1 MNENQTIFGEK
12 KWLLWAV
19 VMLIFAVG
27 LAIRFYDL
35 DDAPLDFHPTRQLHS
50 ALMARGMYYEN
61 RTDVPDWQR
70 ELAVQQWKQEG
81 LIEPPIMERLT
92 ALTYQIAGEE
102 NLVYARVYAI
112 LIWTLGGLGL
122 FLLLKDLVGADGA
135 VIGLAYF
142 MILPYAALASRS
154 FQPDPLLTTGI
165 IWGWW
170 GMLRWYR
177 QQTWKW
183 VVIAGLLAGLAIF
196 FKSTAV
202 FFIGPAWMGL
212 ILSEIGF
219 KQAIRSKQVW
229 ALGGLTVLPY
239 ALFHIYGV
247 YIVGLLGGQ
256 FALRFFP
263 NLWID
268 PVTYLRWKGM
278 IDSTLVFEWFLT
290 ALLGIFLI
298 REKGPRVM
306 FIAVWLGYFV
316 YGMTFSHHISTHDYY
331 QLPFV
336 PAVAIGIAAAAQVVI
351 NKMRA
356 PKAVLYGLV
365 IGVTLFWVTM
375 NAWDVRVKLK
385 REDFRGDAAFW
396 TMLGEKLDGKSSMS
410 ITPDYGYRLAY
421 WAWTSTQNW
430 MSSGD
435 FEYRALAGHEFDVG
449 QMFAEEVAGKD
460 VFLVT
465 MFGELEKQPKVK
477 NLLYEQYPLL
487 EEDEE
492 YVIFDLRNPLPVEDD
507 DAGE

>member
-1 MNENQTIFGEK
+1 MNENQTILGEQ
-12 KWLLWAV
+12 KWLLWAMV
-19 VMLIFAVG
+19 ILIFAVG
-27 LAIRFYDL
+27 LVIRFYDV

-92 ALTYQIAGEE
+92 AFTYQITGQE
-102 NLVYARVYAI
+102 NLAYARVYAI
-112 LIWTLGGLGL
+112 LIWTLGGVGL
-122 FLLLKDLVGADGA
+122 FLLLKDMIGADGA

-142 MILPYAALASRS
+142 MVLPYAALASRS

-170 GMLRWYR
+170 GMLRWFR
-177 QQTWKW
+177 ERTWKW

-196 FKSTAV
+196 VKSTAV

-212 ILSEIGF
+212 ILADMGI
-219 KQAIRSKQVW
+219 KDAVRSKQVW
-229 ALGGLTVLPY
+229 VLGALTVLPY

-278 IDSTLVFEWFLT
+278 IDSTLVFEWFLI
-290 ALLGIFLI
+290 ALVGLFLI

-306 FIAVWLGYFV
+306 FIAVWIGYFV

-336 PAVAIGIAAAAQVVI
+336 PAVAVGIAAAVQAVV
-351 NKMRA
+351 NKLRG
-356 PKAVLYGLV
+356 PKAVLYGLLIV
-365 IGVTLFWVTM
+365 VTIFWMTM

-385 REDFRGDAAFW
+385 RDDYRGDAAFW
-396 TMLGEKLDGKSSMS
+396 TTIGEKLDGKSSMS

-421 WAWTSTQNW
+421 WGWTHTQNW

-435 FEYRALAGHEFDVG
+435 FNYRIQAGHDIDVG
-449 QMFAEEVAGKD
+449 QIFAEEVVGKD

-465 MFGELEKQPKVK
+465 MFGELDKQPKVK
-477 NLLYEQYPLL
+477 NLLYENYPIL

-492 YVIFDLRNPLPVEDD
+492 YVIFDLQNPLTGED
-507 DAGE
+507 AEE